1 MLSGALS
8 SFFSVLG
15 MSDSIFSID
24 VSTPETARRDSRGE
38 PLTRLGTESEAVT
51 PAARYLDVAHG
62 EAEDGMP
69 AQRADCEVGVQILLR
84 VLGYLG
90 AREGAQR
97 IHLVIGDASAASD
110 EENQQYE
117 KYEPAA
123 PSRARF
129 LFFFIYIFDGFRVLV
144 LFCAVLQDDHPV
156 TPRLRAASAA
166 RARHI
171 LVSRRYSETR

>member
-1 MLSGALS
+1 MAEIRCPHCGEV
-8 SFFSVLG
+8 FQV
-15 MSDSIFSID
+15 D
-24 VSTPETARRDSRGE
+24 ETEYAEIARQVRD
-38 PLTRLGTESEAVT
+38 
-51 PAARYLDVAHG
+51 
-62 EAEDGMP
+62 AEF
-69 AQRADCEVGVQILLR
+69 QRELA
-84 VLGYLG
+84 